1 MYNILSVILIVI
13 LLIILSYIV
22 FFNEKFVIL
31 RLMVILMLLI
41 VSALIV
47 DAFMYH
53 DKIMTI
59 AGLGQQII
67 ELVKL
72 LLSATLGYYLA
83 KKE

>member
-1 MYNILSVILIVI
+1 
-13 LLIILSYIV
+13 
-22 FFNEKFVIL
+22 
-31 RLMVILMLLI
+31 MVILMLLI
-41 VSALIV
+41 VSSLIV
-47 DAFMYH
+47 DAFMFH
-53 DKIMTI
+53 DQIMTI